1 MTAYASVMHRL
12 LGGHDLTRSDA
23 EDCMEM
29 LLVGKLGP
37 VRCAAVL
44 TALASKGLSVPE
56 VIGFASTMRR
66 HAHLVNH
73 PGRLL
78 DTCGTGGSGL
88 PTLNTSTLAALICAA
103 GGVKVAKHGNRASSG
118 KCGSMDVLEHLGVN
132 IDLEPAQAQALLLR
146 SKIVFLNA
154 RRHHPALG
162 PLGAIRQALGFRT
175 VFNLLG
181 PICNPASPTHQLIGV
196 SDPLYAPLMLK
207 ALRELGTQRAMVV
220 HGEDGLDEIS
230 LAGRTRFWELNDDGS
245 IYDGVIVPEDYR
257 LKRAP
262 FAKTAGGAVHTNAER
277 FLALLQGEEHGPA
290 RDHTLL
296 NAGAALYVAGKVG
309 DIETGIDRA
318 QQQLDSGNAYRMY
331 MAYKVNSK
339 AMAA

>member
-12 LGGHDLTRSDA
+12 LGGHDLSRTDA

-37 VRCAAVL
+37 VRSAGVL
-44 TALASKGLSVPE
+44 TALASKGLSVNE
-56 VIGFASTMRR
+56 VTGFASTMRR

-73 PGRLL
+73 TGRVL

-103 GGVKVAKHGNRASSG
+103 GGVQVAKHGNRASSG

-132 IDLEPAQAQALLLR
+132 IELEPAQAQALMLR

-162 PLGAIRQALGFRT
+162 PLGSIRKALGFRT

-181 PICNPASPTHQLIGV
+181 PICNPATPTHQLIGV
-196 SDPLYAPLMLK
+196 SDPTFAPLMLK
-207 ALRELGTQRAMVV
+207 ALRELGTRRAMVV

-230 LAGRTRFWELNDDGS
+230 LAGSTRFWELNDDGS

-262 FAKTAGGAVHTNAER
+262 FAKMAGGGVSANAQR
-277 FLALLQGEEHGPA
+277 FLDLLQGEEHGPA

-309 DIETGIDRA
+309 DIESGIA
-318 QQQLDSGNAYRMY
+318 KAGKIIDSGNAYRMY
-331 MAYKVNSK
+331 LGYKITST

>member
-1 MTAYASVMHRL
+1 MSAYRTLIGRL
-12 LGGHDLTRSDA
+12 MRGHDLPRSDA
-23 EDCMEM
+23 EDCMQM
-29 LLVGKLGP
+29 LLGGELGP
-37 VRCAAVL
+37 VRSAAIL
-44 TALASKGLSVPE
+44 TALQTKGLSVPE
-56 VIGFASTMRR
+56 VIGFATTMRR
-66 HAHLVNH
+66 HAHHVHFNK
-73 PGRLL
+73 RVL

-103 GGVKVAKHGNRASSG
+103 AGVKVAKHGNRASSG

-132 IDLEPAQAQALLLR
+132 IELEPSQAQALLLR
-146 SKIVFLNA
+146 SAVVFLNA

-162 PLGAIRQALGFRT
+162 PLGPIRKALGFRT

-196 SDPLYAPLMLK
+196 SDPAYAPLMLK

-245 IYDGVIVPEDYR
+245 IYDGVIVPEDYQ

-262 FAKTAGGAVHTNAER
+262 FARTAGGSVSENAQR
-277 FLALLQGEEHGPA
+277 FLDLLQGHEAGPA
-290 RDHTLL
+290 LEHTLL

-309 DIETGIDRA
+309 DIESGIERA
-318 QQQLDSGNAYRMY
+318 RKHVADGNAYRIY
-331 MAYKVNSK
+331 LAYKVASR
-339 AMAA
+339 ALAG